1 MEMKKKML
9 FAVCNDCKTIIGKEP
24 DIEKEDELIDI
35 GYEHL
40 NEGDC
45 ESFRIF
51 EEDENWKQG
60 YK

>member
-51 EEDENWKQG
+51 EED
-60 YK
+60 